1 MRIVPLILLLA
12 ACDSS
17 AKATD
22 GRGGST
28 AVVPSRQYESC
39 ASTDECESG
48 LRCVDSV
55 CRAAEAV
62 VVGDYH
68 AAVGA
73 RALASGDLEQAVRS
87 YAEAANQYKAAGKD
101 PPPIWLD
108 CAHGHA
114 LTAARQNKDYAELA
128 ARVLHRCVTSAP
140 VGSALR
146 GRGLADLAELGDLGL
161 DPLILATNPPADVY
175 LTKGPKKPAA
185 DAVKVTVQGDG
196 KASGPGW
203 DQLVAAITGARAQLL
218 PCWEQHGQ
226 GGTVAVPFRFR
237 NRFVQGEYEDSDR
250 YLLSAQDAPGGEP
263 AARAC
268 VAAVLVPIVKEYR
281 GRTAFDT
288 VATISL
294 GP

>member
-1 MRIVPLILLLA
+1 MKLIPLILLLA

-22 GRGGST
+22 GSGGAT
-28 AVVPSRQYESC
+28 ASPSRQYESC

-55 CRAAEAV
+55 CRSSEAV

-68 AAVGA
+68 AAAGA
-73 RALASGDLEQAVRS
+73 RALAAGDMDEAVRS
-87 YAEAANQYKAAGKD
+87 YAEAANQYKAGGKE
-101 PPPIWLD
+101 PPTWLD

-114 LTAARQNKDYAELA
+114 LTVARQNSDYAELA
-128 ARVLHRCVTSAP
+128 ARVLHRCVTAAP

-161 DPLILATNPPADVY
+161 DPLILATNPPADLY
-175 LTKGPKKPAA
+175 LTKGARKPDA
-185 DAVKVTVQGDG
+185 DAVKVTVTGDG

-203 DQLVAAITGARAQLL
+203 DQLVAAITGARDQLL

-226 GGTVAVPFRFR
+226 EGTLSVPFRFR
-237 NRFVQGEYEDSDR
+237 NRFQQGEYEDSDR
-250 YLLSAQDAPGGEP
+250 FVLSMQDAPGGDA

-268 VAAVLVPIVKEYR
+268 VTGVLAPIVKDYR
-281 GRTAFDT
+281 GRGGFDT